1 MEADSSSGKRAAT
14 GAVATPRTSQ
24 PGAGWQ
30 TIGRGRREFEAPR
43 RRLAERLAASGIR
56 SRRVLDA
63 FAMVPRHLLIPEALR
78 SDAYRN
84 ISLPIGDGQ
93 TISAPGTVAQM
104 TEALEL
110 DGDETVLEIGT
121 GSGYQAAIL
130 AEIVKEVYTIEIIQ
144 PLAIKARL
152 LLNDLGY
159 KNVHFKHGDG
169 YQGWPEHAPYDAII
183 VTAAPKE
190 IPQKLIEQLKIKG
203 RLIIPVGDDFQQL
216 FLITKTEDGTEER
229 KLIPV
234 RFVPLVNPNK

>member
-1 MEADSSSGKRAAT
+1 MNRKHKLTGIFVCIIFVFLFLITKGWAKDSDPYKKARQQM
-14 GAVATPRTSQ
+14 VLQQIER
-24 PGAGWQ
+24 
-30 TIGRGRREFEAPR
+30 RG
-43 RRLAERLAASGIR
+43 IQDQ
-56 SRRVLDA
+56 RVIK
-63 FAMVPRHLLIPEALR
+63 AMRKVKRHLFVNKSQR
-78 SDAYRN
+78 RYAYKDRPV
-84 ISLPIGDGQ
+84 PIGYKQ
-93 TISAPGTVAQM
+93 TISQPLIVAYM
-104 TEALEL
+104 TEMAQLKE
-110 DGDETVLEIGT
+110 DDIVLEIGT

-169 YQGWPEHAPYDAII
+169 YQGWPEHAPYDVII

-216 FLITKTEDGTEER
+216 FLITKTEEGTEER